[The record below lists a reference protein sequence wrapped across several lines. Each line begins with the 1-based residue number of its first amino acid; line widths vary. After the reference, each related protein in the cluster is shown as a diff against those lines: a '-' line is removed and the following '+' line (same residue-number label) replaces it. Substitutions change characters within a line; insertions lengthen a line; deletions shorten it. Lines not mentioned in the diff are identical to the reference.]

1 MTVGVDDEAEVTVGV
16 DDEAE
21 VDKSIGIATELGYK
35 MFCWV
40 DGFSDRSISIRK
52 GNGSRVG

>member
-1 MTVGVDDEAEVTVGV
+1 MTVGVDDEAEV
-16 DDEAE
+16 DA
-21 VDKSIGIATELGYK
+21 SIGIATELGYK